1 VVKNLILIG
10 IVITM
15 FLAIILMRNINI
27 NNKRHKYII
36 LFSPFILA
44 CILYLSIFLLTKN
57 MPPDA
62 CDGAALL
69 GILFSFILIGVGV
82 LLNLVNIAYLVI
94 NNNLGKEG
102 NMKYKK

>member
-1 VVKNLILIG
+1 MVRNLMLIG

-15 FLAIILMRNINI
+15 SLAIILMKNI

-36 LFSPFILA
+36 LFGPFILA
-44 CILYLSIFLLTKN
+44 CILYLNIFLLTKN
-57 MPPDA
+57 MPPDS

-69 GILFSFILIGVGV
+69 GILFSFILIGVGI

-94 NNNLGKEG
+94 NNNLEKEG

>member
-1 VVKNLILIG
+1 MVKNLILIG
-10 IVITM
+10 IVVTM
-15 FLAIILMRNINI
+15 FLAIILMRNIN
-27 NNKRHKYII
+27 NKRHKYII
-36 LFSPFILA
+36 LFGPFILA